1 MSIVKSSYPGRKHW
15 SPTGHPKMPDCV
27 IGLLNTGLPSLYVRS
42 RPVLQRWMGR
52 PPAGPFVWIMGFY
65 AIMENKAFFRER
77 WDLSNMPK
85 DLDVAKRAKVIEWL
99 KTEVVD
105 NVSRLFKALWEGSTA
120 KVGDSLASLMMSSYI
135 LARRLGMSY
144 RDLDDLLIE
153 KLKKHKQEGHQLE
166 DWYQDI
172 STLEE
177 HLRKR

>member
-1 MSIVKSSYPGRKHW
+1 
-15 SPTGHPKMPDCV
+15 
-27 IGLLNTGLPSLYVRS
+27 
-42 RPVLQRWMGR
+42 
-52 PPAGPFVWIMGFY
+52 
-65 AIMENKAFFRER
+65 
-77 WDLSNMPK
+77 MPK

-135 LARRLGMSY
+135 LGRRLGMSY

>member
-1 MSIVKSSYPGRKHW
+1 
-15 SPTGHPKMPDCV
+15 
-27 IGLLNTGLPSLYVRS
+27 
-42 RPVLQRWMGR
+42 
-52 PPAGPFVWIMGFY
+52 
-65 AIMENKAFFRER
+65 
-77 WDLSNMPK
+77 MPK

-99 KTEVVD
+99 KTELVD
-105 NVSRLFKALWEGSTA
+105 NVSRLFKALWEGSTT

-135 LARRLGMSY
+135 LGRRLGMSY

>member
-1 MSIVKSSYPGRKHW
+1 
-15 SPTGHPKMPDCV
+15 
-27 IGLLNTGLPSLYVRS
+27 
-42 RPVLQRWMGR
+42 
-52 PPAGPFVWIMGFY
+52 
-65 AIMENKAFFRER
+65 
-77 WDLSNMPK
+77 MPK

-135 LARRLGMSY
+135 LGRRLGMSY

-166 DWYQDI
+166 EWYQDI